1 MDKSRLWL
9 RWRLGR
15 VVNLSINDEAA
26 RRTRLLRVR
35 LGRVV
40 CGNLVFR
47 LAARAGPIHDKFW
60 LVPTLDD
67 SLNWKELRFSQS
79 GKSFTTPEN
88 GQETS

>member
-1 MDKSRLWL
+1 
-9 RWRLGR
+9 
-15 VVNLSINDEAA
+15 LSIDHKAA

-47 LAARAGPIHDKFW
+47 LAARAGPIHGKMW
-60 LVPTLDD
+60 LVPTPADF
-67 SLNWKELRFSQS
+67 LNWKELRFSQS
-79 GKSFTTPEN
+79 GKSFTPPPEN